1 MVTAPFDIGTL
12 ITRTPD
18 IHGGVPHIYGKSVT
32 VRRIAFLCKQG
43 LSAADIA
50 DEFGHLS
57 LAEVHAA
64 LAYYYANQE
73 EIENDLTVQAA
84 ESKRLEAE
92 YTGMSK

>member
-18 IHGGVPHIYGKSVT
+18 IHGGAPHIYGKGVT
-32 VRRIAFLCKQG
+32 VRRIAFLCKKG

-50 DEFGHLS
+50 GEFGHLS

-64 LAYYYANQE
+64 LSYYYANQE

-92 YTGMSK
+92 YTGVTR